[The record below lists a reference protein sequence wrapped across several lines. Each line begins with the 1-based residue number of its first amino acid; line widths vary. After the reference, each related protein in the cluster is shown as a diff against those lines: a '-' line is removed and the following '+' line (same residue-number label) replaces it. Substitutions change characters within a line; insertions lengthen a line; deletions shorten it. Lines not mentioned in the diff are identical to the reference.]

1 MKRIPNGSWSSEVL
15 VSKALMHARLMEGDP
30 QVADLAPGM
39 REVAERL
46 ASIAGEA
53 AKARN
58 AERESRMDL
67 EAARDALDEALR
79 TVELLARAG
88 VNGHRSSP
96 EYQAVFPEGLSAL
109 GACKRDAYVRRVATV
124 AKALAKVA
132 GLEDKAKG
140 LGDLAAAETTAQAA
154 WMAAKDAVREA
165 EEAKR
170 QSKKS
175 VVTEFRVHLA
185 VIRGRLRNWTK
196 ADAFFPDLEP
206 AGNASGAEPETA
218 PATKEAAAVP
228 PPSVPVVPS

>member
-1 MKRIPNGSWSSEVL
+1 M
-15 VSKALMHARLMEGDP
+15 
-30 QVADLAPGM
+30 
-39 REVAERL
+39 
-46 ASIAGEA
+46 
-53 AKARN
+53 
-58 AERESRMDL
+58 
-67 EAARDALDEALR
+67 
-79 TVELLARAG
+79 
-88 VNGHRSSP
+88 
-96 EYQAVFPEGLSAL
+96 FPEGLSAL

-206 AGNASGAEPETA
+206 AGNPNGAGTEAVAE
-218 PATKEAAAVP
+218 TKEAAAVP